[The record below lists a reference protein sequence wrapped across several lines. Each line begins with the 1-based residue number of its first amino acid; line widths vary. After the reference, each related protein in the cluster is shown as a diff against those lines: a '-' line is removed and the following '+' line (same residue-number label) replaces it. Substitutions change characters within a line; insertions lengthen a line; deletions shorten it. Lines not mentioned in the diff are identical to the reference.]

1 MPRDMKGPED
11 YLAEINALDVDD
23 DEGSTYVPTSDP
35 PRSNGTSLPSPTVP
49 IQTTDN
55 NRLLLL
61 THASR
66 KKTTSSSIR

>member
-1 MPRDMKGPED
+1 MKGPED
-11 YLAEINALDVDD
+11 YLAEINAPDVDD

-55 NRLLLL
+55 DRLLLF
-61 THASR
+61 TYASLQ
-66 KKTTSSSIR
+66 KTTASSLR